1 MNLRYATGQI
11 EVICGSM
18 FSGKTEELIRRLRR
32 ARIARQRIQVF
43 KPGTDDR
50 YDKEAVVTHAKDRFD
65 AQMVK
70 TSIDLLR
77 AVDDRTD
84 VIGVDEVQFFDPGIV
99 EVLDKLANRGK
110 RVIVAG
116 LDQDYLGRPFEPMP
130 QIMAIAEYVTKTLA
144 VCVRCGEPANRS
156 QRLISTDDR
165 VVVGA
170 GEAYEPRCRRCFE
183 PDLAR
188 QLDIGLM
195 DNNGV
200 LESSRPPDDLD
211 TTNPG
216 NLDGRDGD
224 TR

>member
-1 MNLRYATGQI
+1 MNPRYVTGQI

-43 KPGTDDR
+43 KPDTDDR
-50 YDKEAVVTHAKDRFD
+50 YAAEAVVSHAQDRFD
-65 AQMVK
+65 AQRVK
-70 TSIDLLR
+70 TSKDLLR

-156 QRLISTDDR
+156 QRLVSTDDR
-165 VVVGA
+165 VLVGA
-170 GEAYEPRCRRCFE
+170 AESYEPRCRRCFE

-188 QLDIGLM
+188 QLDFPLPAG
-195 DNNGV
+195 
-200 LESSRPPDDLD
+200 ES
-211 TTNPG
+211 
-216 NLDGRDGD
+216 
-224 TR
+224 

>member
-50 YDKEAVVTHAKDRFD
+50 YEKEAVVSHAQDRFD

-70 TSIDLLR
+70 SSVELLR

-84 VIGVDEVQFFDPGIV
+84 VIGVDEVQFFDPGII

-156 QRLISTDDR
+156 QRLIATDDR
-165 VVVGA
+165 VLVGA

-195 DNNGV
+195 DMNGV
-200 LESSRPPDDLD
+200 LESSRPRDAVDAAD
-211 TTNPG
+211 SRST
-216 NLDGRDGD
+216 DGE